1 MNQERRNKRNAQY
14 KINLEKRY
22 GITKK
27 FDYLDQVSDGIK
39 KSETRNPMDGHYEFV
54 TTRNKKGNVVTRNK
68 FIYKWTAQAKAIQK
82 LYHDTKNG
90 IEAKPNKPIEKFF
103 DVERT
108 KEEIKEY
115 FNKKKTEKKK
125 DYMYD
130 ASIDAFVMHEI
141 DPNDR
146 KFSSFHYKLV
156 EGLYVNNKQIQIIK
170 NTEAATKHEQKIKD
184 LIHKLMVSK
193 ANKPSFKLF
202 KKTKKNNETPT
213 KSLKI
218 AA

>member
-27 FDYLDQVSDGIK
+27 FDYLDKGSDGIE

-54 TTRNKKGNVVTRNK
+54 TTRNKKGNVITRNK
-68 FIYKWTAQAKAIQK
+68 FIYKWTTQAKAMQK

-90 IEAKPNKPIEKFF
+90 IETKPSKPIEKFF
-103 DVERT
+103 DVEHT
-108 KEEIKEY
+108 KEKIKEY
-115 FNKKKTEKKK
+115 FTKKNAE
-125 DYMYD
+125 
-130 ASIDAFVMHEI
+130 
-141 DPNDR
+141 R
-146 KFSSFHYKLV
+146 KVRADNREFSPFHYSLI
-156 EGLYVNNKQIQIIK
+156 EGLYMNNKQIQIIK
-170 NTEAATKHEQKIKD
+170 NVEATAKHEQKIKD
-184 LIHKLMVSK
+184 LMHKLMVSK

-202 KKTKKNNETPT
+202 KKTKKNNEISTE
-213 KSLKI
+213 SLKI

>member
-27 FDYLDQVSDGIK
+27 FDYLDQGSDGIE
-39 KSETRNPMDGHYEFV
+39 KSKTRNPMDGHYEFV

-68 FIYKWTAQAKAIQK
+68 FIYKWTAQAKAMQK

-90 IEAKPNKPIEKFF
+90 IEAKPNKPVEKFWNT
-103 DVERT
+103 ERT

-115 FNKKKTEKKK
+115 FTKKNAE
-125 DYMYD
+125 
-130 ASIDAFVMHEI
+130 
-141 DPNDR
+141 R
-146 KFSSFHYKLV
+146 KVRADNREFSSFHYSLI
-156 EGLYVNNKQIQIIK
+156 EGLYMNNKQIQIIK
-170 NTEAATKHEQKIKD
+170 NVEATAKHEQKIKD
-184 LIHKLMVSK
+184 LMHKLMVSK

-202 KKTKKNNETPT
+202 KKTKKNNEIPT
-213 KSLKI
+213 ESLGI

>member
-27 FDYLDQVSDGIK
+27 FDYLDQVSDGIE
-39 KSETRNPMDGHYEFV
+39 KSETRNPMDGHYEF
-54 TTRNKKGNVVTRNK
+54 TLTRKKKGNIGSREK
-68 FIYKWTAQAKAIQK
+68 FVYRWTAQAKALQK

-90 IEAKPNKPIEKFF
+90 IEAKPNKPIKKFF

-115 FNKKKTEKKK
+115 FTKKNAE
-125 DYMYD
+125 
-130 ASIDAFVMHEI
+130 
-141 DPNDR
+141 R
-146 KFSSFHYKLV
+146 KVRADNREFSPFHYSLI

-170 NTEAATKHEQKIKD
+170 NTEAAAKHEQKIKD
-184 LIHKLMVSK
+184 LMYKLMIRK
-193 ANKPSFKLF
+193 MNKPSFKLF
-202 KKTKKNNETPT
+202 KKTKKNNEIPT

>member
-27 FDYLDQVSDGIK
+27 FDYLDQGSDGIEK
-39 KSETRNPMDGHYEFV
+39 AKTRNPMDGHYEFV
-54 TTRNKKGNVVTRNK
+54 TTRNKKGNVITRNK
-68 FIYKWTAQAKAIQK
+68 FIYKWTAQAKALQK

-108 KEEIKEY
+108 KEKIKEY
-115 FNKKKTEKKK
+115 FTKKNAE
-125 DYMYD
+125 
-130 ASIDAFVMHEI
+130 
-141 DPNDR
+141 R
-146 KFSSFHYKLV
+146 KVRADNREFSPFHYELI

-170 NTEAATKHEQKIKD
+170 NTEAAAKHEQKIKD
-184 LIHKLMVSK
+184 LMYKLMIRK
-193 ANKPSFKLF
+193 MNKPSFKLF
-202 KKTKKNNETPT
+202 KKTKKNNEIPT
-213 KSLKI
+213 ESLKI